1 MILTKTIHLVH
12 QEHINELHNELE
24 KTSKELSTVQVK
36 QTLTTV
42 HHVVFAGL
50 NMTWQFSFSDDR
62 TDS

>member
-36 QTLTTV
+36 QTLTNV

-50 NMTWQFSFSDDR
+50 NMTW
-62 TDS
+62 